1 MRSPKWW
8 CVLVILI
15 CVAAGPVAFGQS
27 TNPSDDATQSK
38 STGKAATEEE
48 VQQLRRE
55 VAELKAQIQRLV
67 EASAVAQG
75 GAAHLV
81 ETNAVA
87 ASVPAA
93 SSPAA
98 TPVADAPDA
107 NASSPAATP
116 ADIDALQKDCLL
128 YTSTRSKF
136 PRSPRQK
143 TERERG

>member
-75 GAAHLV
+75 GAGRYSGGHRRPP
-81 ETNAVA
+81 ERDRRPSKEGQRRSCGNRRMERR
-87 ASVPAA
+87 
-93 SSPAA
+93 
-98 TPVADAPDA
+98 
-107 NASSPAATP
+107 
-116 ADIDALQKDCLL
+116 AL
-128 YTSTRSKF
+128 F
-136 PRSPRQK
+136 PEEFRR
-143 TERERG
+143 